1 MFYLQENLFAGYAS
15 TRARFNFSSRFFFFL
30 SCLFFGYTFE
40 LQSKKRLNRNSP
52 LLLCAQTTANRS
64 EKTATK
70 IVWFFTCLFFGRYR
84 NCSRLQQTN
93 TNSLPLQH
101 VFWNETI
108 LTNHDWVCDG
118 SVALKRFLTFVYI
131 QKHQNCGGRVDMYM
145 SNSTPGAFSL
155 FSPRW
160 FEGKSDL
167 DASLLFYWT
176 DWKKKQTNHYQGE
189 RKRKMK
195 RKLFNSK
202 ISFVLRKINTPR
214 PGSAKCLSELTM
226 FFIFI

>member
-15 TRARFNFSSRFFFFL
+15 TRARFNFSSWFFFFL

-176 DWKKKQTNHYQGE
+176 DWKKKTDKSLPR
-189 RKRKMK
+189 RKEKE
-195 RKLFNSK
+195 NE
-202 ISFVLRKINTPR
+202 
-214 PGSAKCLSELTM
+214 AKTV
-226 FFIFI
+226 